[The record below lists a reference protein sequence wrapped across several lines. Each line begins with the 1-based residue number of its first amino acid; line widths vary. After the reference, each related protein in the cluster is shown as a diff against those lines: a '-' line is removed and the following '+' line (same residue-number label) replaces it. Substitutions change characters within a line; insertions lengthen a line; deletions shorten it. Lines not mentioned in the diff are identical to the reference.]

1 LSGVVFLVCLELPG
15 EPPDGLR
22 RRLAAWRALRCFDQ
36 CWMIGA
42 NTTSRVVYDSLAEE
56 VDDRAR
62 ILVCELDGEA
72 VWFNLRGAPD
82 LREVL
87 HRA

>member
-1 LSGVVFLVCLELPG
+1 MSGVVFLVCLELPG
-15 EPPDGLR
+15 EPPPGLR
-22 RRLAAWRALRCFDQ
+22 QRLAAWRAHRCLEQ

-62 ILVCELDGEA
+62 ILVCELDREA
-72 VWFNLRGAPD
+72 VWFNLRGAPG
-82 LREVL
+82 LRQVL